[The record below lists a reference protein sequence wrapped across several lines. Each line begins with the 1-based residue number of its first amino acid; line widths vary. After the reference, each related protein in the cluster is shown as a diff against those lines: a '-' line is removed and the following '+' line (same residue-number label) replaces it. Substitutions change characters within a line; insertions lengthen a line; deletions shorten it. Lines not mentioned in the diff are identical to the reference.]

1 MRSTLFIHPSLTFSR
16 ASLRQTIETPTIR
29 FLILVVL
36 ADLAFFAVHLS
47 YSPDGLMDD
56 PRFRLDWDRGYAE
69 TLQYVKEFWIVL
81 LLLYLALRE
90 RSFLLLVFA
99 GFFGYLGLDDSVR
112 LHERI
117 GGSIVG
123 SSVPDLTLFG
133 RTLTGYD
140 LGQIL
145 YALVL
150 GLGFFA
156 LVMLLYRRSRAAVAR
171 TAHTLLLLLVALAA
185 FGVSTDVLN
194 AFVSRDALEAFF
206 VFAEEGGEHLVM
218 TTIVGYL
225 FVLSGAAPAEKLGNG
240 TRGDKTRGEGNSEPE
255 QRYADAP

>member
-1 MRSTLFIHPSLTFSR
+1 M
-16 ASLRQTIETPTIR
+16 R
-29 FLILVVL
+29 FLILLVL

-47 YSPDGLMDD
+47 YSPTGLMDD

-117 GGSIVG
+117 GGSVIG
-123 SSVPDLTLFG
+123 ESVPDLTLFG
-133 RTLTGYD
+133 RTLAGYD
-140 LGQIL
+140 LGQTL

-156 LVMLLYRRSRAAVAR
+156 LVMLLYRGSPPAVRR

-194 AFVSRDALEAFF
+194 AFVSGDALEAFF
-206 VFAEEGGEHLVM
+206 IFTEEGGEHLVM

-225 FVLSGAAPAEKLGNG
+225 FVISGAAPNEPHSNV
-240 TRGDKTRGEGNSEPE
+240 TNHDEINYVETNRDETNREQPGEMRT
-255 QRYADAP
+255 RYADAP